1 MRVSLSTE
9 PTVGTC
15 SKCSTPNVPVLTFSV
30 VAEGHAGDVEPLCAF
45 CLFEEGARSDVP
57 MQELAPGP
65 APRRKALR
73 HNKRVSQQQ
82 ERDIAEEL
90 GARVQPNSGATR
102 GAKGDVRKKGIF
114 RLEAK
119 FTRADSFPLHI
130 DDLQKIAGECSD
142 FEKPI
147 VVIDYLEPGTSKLR
161 DRFAVLHIQDTK
173 ELLNAS
179 GQHR

>member
-1 MRVSLSTE
+1 MRLSLSTE
-9 PTVGTC
+9 PSIGTC
-15 SKCSTPNVPVLTFSV
+15 SKCGNDNAAVLTFSV
-30 VAEGHAGDVEPLCAF
+30 VADGHSGDVAPLCSV

-73 HNKRVSQQQ
+73 HNKRISQQQ

-90 GARVQPNSGATR
+90 GARVQPNSGAMS
-102 GAKGDVRKKGIF
+102 GAKGDVRKRGAF

-119 FTRADSFPLHI
+119 FTRAESFALHLE
-130 DDLQKIAGECSD
+130 DLEKIAGECAPS
-142 FEKPI
+142 ERPLL
-147 VVIDYLEPGTSKLR
+147 VIDFLEQGTSKLR
-161 DRFAVLHIQDTK
+161 DRFAVLHFQDTK